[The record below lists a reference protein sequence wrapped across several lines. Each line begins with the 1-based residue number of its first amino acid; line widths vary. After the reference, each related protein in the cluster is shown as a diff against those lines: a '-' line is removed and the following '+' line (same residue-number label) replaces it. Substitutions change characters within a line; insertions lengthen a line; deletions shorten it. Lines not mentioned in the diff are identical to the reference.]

1 MVDSNS
7 TVFIITLNVQLIGSV
22 CYSSKIKKQD
32 QIMFYLQDTHRKRE
46 VKRKLMKEDMQ
57 MVRRR
62 MEWLTQ

>member
-32 QIMFYLQDTHRKRE
+32 QIMSYLQDTHRKRE
-46 VKRKLMKEDMQ
+46 VKRKLMKEDIQ

>member
-7 TVFIITLNVQLIGSV
+7 TVFIITLNVHLIGSV

-32 QIMFYLQDTHRKRE
+32 QIMSYLQDTHGKRE
-46 VKRKLMKEDMQ
+46 VKRKLMKEDIQ

-62 MEWLTQ
+62 IEWLTQ